1 MGGTGVQTL
10 SLHRYQG
17 GMIRRVPRV
26 LWCLVLAA
34 LLSVPSA
41 ATILPGLTSSAS
53 PAAKVDPSLLTAA
66 RQAPRAMER
75 IIVRETQ
82 ASSDRAENLVRSLGG
97 RVTREL
103 PIISSFSA
111 VFPAGQVMDLAA
123 AGSVTRVWAD
133 GKVRMSTDTNQINS
147 SSGAN
152 TVWKQS
158 IRLLQAQQA
167 DSGAGVTVALLDTGV
182 SQTADL
188 GNRVLARVDLTP
200 DRDGLDHFGH
210 GTHMAGIIA
219 GDGSMSGGTWS
230 GVAPLAN
237 LVSVKVSSVDGS
249 TA

>member
-1 MGGTGVQTL
+1 MQTL

-53 PAAKVDPSLLTAA
+53 PATKVDPSLLTAA
-66 RQAPRAMER
+66 RQAPRTMEP

-82 ASSDRAENLVRSLGG
+82 ASSDLAENLVRSLGG

-133 GKVRMSTDTNQINS
+133 GKVRMSTDTSLLNTTTPPNKNWQDAMDLPSVWNQGYTGS
-147 SSGAN
+147 
-152 TVWKQS
+152 
-158 IRLLQAQQA
+158 
-167 DSGAGVTVALLDTGV
+167 GVTVALLDTGV
-182 SQTADL
+182 SPVADL
-188 GNRVLARVDLTP
+188 GARVAARVDFTSEQ
-200 DRDGLDHFGH
+200 DGLDHFGH
-210 GTHMAGIIA
+210 GTQRH
-219 GDGSMSGGTWS
+219 GSR
-230 GVAPLAN
+230 L
-237 LVSVKVSSVDGS
+237 
-249 TA
+249 